1 MRTDHARIV
10 IRERTWSEILDLAL
24 QVLRTQ
30 FAPLCAAAA
39 VGIVPVAILNV
50 IILNVLY
57 SSTLAMDTDADV
69 TAVLLVMIE
78 APLATA
84 VMTLYLGQ
92 AMFTAR
98 PNVKKIAREFVA
110 SLPQL
115 VLLQVVVRTVL
126 IVPVLTWIVPYAVYP
141 YLNELILLER
151 YPLFAPA
158 GQLSTARRMS
168 ALHRGGSGDYIG
180 RAIGAAIL
188 SVGLI
193 LALWTSQGMLLEVLF
208 GFQPTPLTQ
217 VVSLQLVLWIVVAYF
232 TVARFLS
239 YLDQRIRYEGW
250 EIELALR
257 SQRER
262 LLRHAA

>member
-10 IRERTWSEILDLAL
+10 IRERSWSENLDLAL
-24 QVLRTQ
+24 QVIRTH

-39 VGIVPVAILNV
+39 VGVVPLAIFNVVALNV
-50 IILNVLY
+50 IY
-57 SSTLAMDTDADV
+57 SSTLAMDVDADL

-78 APLATA
+78 APLGTA

-92 AMFTAR
+92 VMFTEK
-98 PNVKKIAREFVA
+98 PSVKKIAREFGA

-115 VLLQVVVRTVL
+115 VLLQVIVRIVL
-126 IVPVLTWIVPYAVYP
+126 IVPVLTWILPYAVYP

-158 GQLSTARRMS
+158 GQISTTRRMS
-168 ALHRGGSGDYIG
+168 ALHRGGSGDYAG
-180 RAIGAAIL
+180 RAIGAGVL

-193 LALWTSQGMLLEVLF
+193 LALWTSHQMLLEVLL
-208 GFQPTPLTQ
+208 GFHPTVFTQ
-217 VVSLQLVLWIVVAYF
+217 VISLQLVLWTVVAYF

-262 LLRHAA
+262 LLRQAA